1 MIVNKPSEECRR
13 GFTLVE
19 MLVVIVIIGIL
30 AGLITAAALRA
41 RTRARIALI
50 VLEVSELDAACKAFK
65 ERFGEYPPDGSDAA
79 ATARFVKRAFPRF
92 TGTVPATMTPTP
104 DKALVV
110 WLGGV
115 QPTVGRPNG
124 FSADPADPFNATA
137 TGRIL
142 PFFDFDAPRIKTNTY
157 WPSGVTLDTAT
168 VNTSKA
174 GYVYFRAENGDYPTN
189 KISTTGAVPMK
200 DGRITGTP
208 WMNPGSFQI
217 LACGLDGKWGSPAAT
232 LFGVAPYQDN
242 DYDNITNFS
251 NGTLEDAI
259 K

>member
-1 MIVNKPSEECRR
+1 MIVNKPSEERRR

-50 VLEVSELDAACKAFK
+50 VLEVSELDAACKKFK
-65 ERFGEYPPDGSDAA
+65 ERFGDYPPDGGDVA
-79 ATARFVKRAFPRF
+79 ATTRFLRKAFPRF
-92 TGTVPATMTPTP
+92 TGTVPATMAPTP
-104 DKALVV
+104 EKALVV

-157 WPSGVTLDTAT
+157 WPPGVTLDTAT
-168 VNTSKA
+168 VTGKA
-174 GYVYFRAENGDYPTN
+174 GYVYFRAENGDYPN
-189 KISTTGAVPMK
+189 KTSTTGAVPMR
-200 DGRITGTP
+200 DGRIPTTPP

-217 LACGLDGKWGSPAAT
+217 LACGLDGKWGSPGAAS
-232 LFGVAPYQDN
+232 FGVGTNYKPEDF
-242 DYDNITNFS
+242 DNITNFS

-259 K
+259 P